1 MVRLSEDELK
11 HVANVDWG
19 LRFWRW
25 FRWVL
30 LLILVVAAAA
40 EYIGWTNPG
49 HLEWLVAGGVYL
61 LVAWP
66 GLCRAYVY
74 TALRRIIDEDPE
86 ARAQLAQAMSRRTRV
101 L

>member
-1 MVRLSEDELK
+1 MRLSQEELK
-11 HVANVDWG
+11 HVLNVDWG

-30 LLILVVAAAA
+30 LLVLTVAATGQ
-40 EYIGWTNPG
+40 YTGWMNPPQPA
-49 HLEWLVAGGVYL
+49 WLIAGGLYL
-61 LVAWP
+61 VVAWP

-74 TALRRIIDEDPE
+74 TALRRVIEEDPE
-86 ARAQLAQAMSRRTRV
+86 ARAQLAQAMSNEKKR